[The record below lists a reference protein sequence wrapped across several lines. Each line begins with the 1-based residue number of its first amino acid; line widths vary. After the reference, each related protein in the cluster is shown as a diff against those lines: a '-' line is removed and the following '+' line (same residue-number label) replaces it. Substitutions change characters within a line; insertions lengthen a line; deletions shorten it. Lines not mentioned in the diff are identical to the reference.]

1 MRILS
6 HGLEKISV
14 ISQEITWLLNEKYG
28 GRITKEAKKDIERL
42 KKGEPVDYVIGHKNF
57 LDCKIDLRYKPLI
70 PRDETEFWVG
80 SAIGKIA
87 DVYKIKSPNV
97 FKCLD
102 IFAGSGC
109 IGIAVLKHIKKSHC
123 DFVDIDDNALKQI
136 RLNLKLNKI
145 DKKRYKVIK
154 SHVFEKVE
162 GKYDCIFANPPYIA
176 QGEKSKVQKSA
187 LNFEPQKALFAKDK
201 GLFYIKKLL
210 QQTRQFLTNNGV
222 IYLEFDSLQKRAIK
236 RFLEQRG
243 CKGYNFFRDQ
253 FGKWRYLLCCFVK

>member
-1 MRILS
+1 MRILN
-6 HGLEKISV
+6 HGPEKISV
-14 ISQEITWLLNEKYG
+14 ISQEITWLLNERYNG
-28 GRITKEAKKDIERL
+28 TITKEAKKDIARL
-42 KKGEPVDYVIGHKNF
+42 QGGEPVDYVIGYKKF
-57 LDCKIDLRYKPLI
+57 LGCKIDLRYRPLI
-70 PRDETEFWVG
+70 PRAETEFWVG
-80 SAIGKIA
+80 SVIGKIA
-87 DVYKIKSPNV
+87 DAHKLKSPLV

-109 IGIAVLKHIKKSHC
+109 VGIAALKHLKKSHC

-154 SHVFEKVE
+154 SDVFEKVK
-162 GKYDCIFANPPYIA
+162 GQYDCIFANPPYIA

-201 GLFYIKKLL
+201 GLFYIKKFL
-210 QQTRQFLTNNGV
+210 QQAKQFLADDGV

-236 RFLEQRG
+236 RFLERRG
-243 CKGYNFFRDQ
+243 CKGYHFFRDQ